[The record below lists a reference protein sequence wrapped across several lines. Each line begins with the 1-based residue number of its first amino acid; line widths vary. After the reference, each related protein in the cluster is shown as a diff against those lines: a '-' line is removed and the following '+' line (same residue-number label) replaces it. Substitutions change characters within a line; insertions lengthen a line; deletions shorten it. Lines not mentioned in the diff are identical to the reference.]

1 MSCWNSLLFIC
12 LLQTTLLQMSRLV
25 FKSNP
30 HPAPCLLLLQTCSS
44 MNQLKQ
50 IHAQTLIT
58 GLARFTYITSKLL
71 AFSALSEHGD
81 LRHAETL
88 FNRIPAPNVFDFN
101 SMIMGFLKNSHSKKG
116 LSVFTQMRRIGAD
129 PNARTFTVLVKACVG
144 VPLLDQIYGQ
154 IMKFGHE
161 CDVYVTS
168 SVISVYCK
176 LRAVEFARRV
186 FDESLDRNVV
196 CWTSLVSGYCGNG
209 LVDDARDLF
218 DKMPERN
225 DVSYSAMVSGYV
237 QNACFNK
244 AIDLFRDFKRCRA
257 NVRLTESLLV
267 SVLNACASVGAF
279 EEGKWIQT
287 YLDDHGFEY
296 GLELGTAGIDFYAKC
311 GFIKDAKEIF
321 DKMPRKDVTTWSAM
335 IMGYATNGENDTGL
349 ELFAEMEKMGP
360 KPNAVTFVG
369 VLIACNHKTLIN
381 EAWRVLGRMSKIY
394 SIAPEIEHY
403 GCMVDLLARAGRV
416 KEAEILIRSMAME
429 PDGAIWGSLLNG
441 CLIHGHFELAG
452 KVGKLLIQLEPQH
465 SGRYVLLANM
475 YAKMENWEDVLRLRK
490 MMKDREVVS
499 ISAWSFIEID
509 GVVHKFLANDKSHS
523 HSRSI
528 YQTLSQLRKELES
541 FSNANDSL
549 LL

>member
-1 MSCWNSLLFIC
+1 
-12 LLQTTLLQMSRLV
+12 
-25 FKSNP
+25 
-30 HPAPCLLLLQTCSS
+30 
-44 MNQLKQ
+44 
-50 IHAQTLIT
+50 
-58 GLARFTYITSKLL
+58 
-71 AFSALSEHGD
+71 
-81 LRHAETL
+81 
-88 FNRIPAPNVFDFN
+88 
-101 SMIMGFLKNSHSKKG
+101 
-116 LSVFTQMRRIGAD
+116 
-129 PNARTFTVLVKACVG
+129 
-144 VPLLDQIYGQ
+144 
-154 IMKFGHE
+154 MKFGHE

-176 LRAVEFARRV
+176 LRGVEFARRV

-209 LVDDARDLF
+209 TMGWLIVDDARDLF

-225 DVSYSAMVSGYV
+225 YVSYSAMVSGYV
-237 QNACFNK
+237 RNACFNK
-244 AIDLFRDFKRCRA
+244 AIDLFLDFKRRRA
-257 NVRLTESLLV
+257 NVRLKESLLV

-279 EEGKWIQT
+279 EEGKWIQM

-335 IMGYATNGENDTGL
+335 IMGYATNGENDTGP
-349 ELFAEMEKMGP
+349 ELFAEMEKKGP

-369 VLIACNHKTLIN
+369 VLTACNHKTLVN

-394 SIAPEIEHY
+394 SIAPDIEHY
-403 GCMVDLLARAGRV
+403 GCMVDLLACAGRV

-429 PDGAIWGSLLNG
+429 PDGAIW
-441 CLIHGHFELAG
+441 AG